1 MPMGKPSWTHSSWKA
16 HLYGQGPWQAQ
27 HVEALFCLTFFLYT
41 FVTSYFILFYSILFY
56 SYSIVLHGW
65 LYSSVSAGVAVQH
78 PIALARLVLEKT
90 DHVLMAGE
98 GSDLWTRTDL
108 FYNFVFSKGS
118 WLSWLLSG
126 CLGGGPCSYSL
137 ALCRFAAKSLAGV
150 AGVENR
156 ARSAPGVKGVGNCG
170 IGAWLGVV
178 LPGRRRQSCAPG
190 VMSCPLLSCQAI
202 SCHVRSCHLFSCHVR
217 SCRVMSCHLILYA
230 VISCLD
236 TAVVSCLGTG
246 PVMSLLSCH
255 ISCITSSRLLC
266 YILSPNRLLR
276 VVPLFLACY
285 VLSLLV
291 SCHVVSCDDVPC

>member
-1 MPMGKPSWTHSSWKA
+1 M
-16 HLYGQGPWQAQ
+16 
-27 HVEALFCLTFFLYT
+27 
-41 FVTSYFILFYSILFY
+41 
-56 SYSIVLHGW
+56 LHGW
-65 LYSSVSAGVAVQH
+65 LYSSSVSAGVAVQH

-150 AGVENR
+150 AGVEN
-156 ARSAPGVKGVGNCG
+156 CG

-190 VMSCPLLSCQAI
+190 VMSCLLASYHGI
-202 SCHVRSCHLFSCHVR
+202 SCHVRSCHLFSCHV
-217 SCRVMSCHLILYA
+217 
-230 VISCLD
+230 
-236 TAVVSCLGTG
+236 
-246 PVMSLLSCH
+246 
-255 ISCITSSRLLC
+255 
-266 YILSPNRLLR
+266 LSPYI
-276 VVPLFLACY
+276 VC
-285 VLSLLV
+285 
-291 SCHVVSCDDVPC
+291 CDIMS